1 MPLPLEG
8 VRILDFSHVLSGP
21 YTTHM
26 LGTMGALIIKIE
38 RPGIGDG
45 LRDLA
50 VRPQQLGLAPAFAG
64 CNAGKRSLAVDF
76 TTAAGRTIIER
87 LVRNSQVLVEN
98 FKPGELAR
106 RGLGTARIAEL
117 NPDMICCS
125 ISAWGRS
132 GPWAERGGYDH
143 VMQAATG
150 MMMLQGASDEEPP
163 TKVGF
168 PAIDVA
174 TGMLG
179 TIAVLGALMRKRA
192 GEQGPINIDLSMA
205 DASLM
210 LMGPI
215 ASRYLNGGQAP
226 ERVGNAGFVGSP
238 GANVF
243 PTADG
248 WIAVAANTLS
258 QFDALCAVLGHPEFA
273 TAPDYLSMRPK
284 SPGAML
290 RGLATP
296 ALHQALCQA
305 SRAHSSAQLEERLN
319 AAAVPASGVR
329 SLADYLDGPYRNT
342 PGIGARVPE
351 PRLGTKAVQE
361 ILGLGFRWNGA
372 PSTIDEPAPTLGE
385 HSDAVLQELG
395 YNDGDIAQLRQDK
408 VIA

>member
-1 MPLPLEG
+1 MALPLTG

-21 YTTHM
+21 YATHI
-26 LGTMGALIIKIE
+26 LGAMGAEIIKIE

-76 TTAAGRTIIER
+76 TTAAGRGIIER
-87 LVRNSQVLVEN
+87 LVRSSQVLVEN
-98 FKPGELAR
+98 FKPGELER
-106 RGLGTARIAEL
+106 RGLGPARIAEL
-117 NPDMICCS
+117 NPDMISCS

-150 MMMLQGASDEEPP
+150 MMLLQGASEEDPP

-179 TIAVLGALMRKRA
+179 AIAVLGALMRKRA
-192 GEQGPINIDLSMA
+192 GETGPISIDLSMA
-205 DASLM
+205 DASLT

-226 ERVGNAGFVGSP
+226 GRVGNAGFVGSP

-258 QFDALCAVLGHPEFA
+258 QFDALCVVLGHPEFA

-296 ALHQALCQA
+296 ALHEALCQA
-305 SRAHSSAQLEERLN
+305 CRARNSADWEERLN
-319 AAAVPASGVR
+319 EAGVPASSVR
-329 SLADYLDGPYRNT
+329 TLPEYLDGPYRDT
-342 PGIGARVPE
+342 PGIGASMPE
-351 PRLGTKAVQE
+351 PRLGADVMQE

-372 PSTIDEPAPTLGE
+372 PSTIAEAAPTLGE
-385 HSDAVLQELG
+385 HSDAVLQDLG
-395 YNDGDIAQLRQDK
+395 YSGDEIAQLRQDR
-408 VIA
+408 VVA